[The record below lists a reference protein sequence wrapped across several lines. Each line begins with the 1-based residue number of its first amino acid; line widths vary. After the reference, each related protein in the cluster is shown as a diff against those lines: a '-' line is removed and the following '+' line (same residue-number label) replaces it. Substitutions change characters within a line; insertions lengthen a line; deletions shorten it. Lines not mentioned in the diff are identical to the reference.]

1 MQTHRH
7 QAFST
12 EKQLERKV
20 HENDNY
26 NMNDDN
32 RDNSDGDNDDYGK
45 NGDDNEDHIV
55 MMMMLRKVITM
66 MR

>member
-1 MQTHRH
+1 MQTHKH

-12 EKQLERKV
+12 EKQLERKI

-26 NMNDDN
+26 DMNGDN

-45 NGDDNEDHIV
+45 NGDDNEDLIVRV
-55 MMMMLRKVITM
+55 MMRKVIPM